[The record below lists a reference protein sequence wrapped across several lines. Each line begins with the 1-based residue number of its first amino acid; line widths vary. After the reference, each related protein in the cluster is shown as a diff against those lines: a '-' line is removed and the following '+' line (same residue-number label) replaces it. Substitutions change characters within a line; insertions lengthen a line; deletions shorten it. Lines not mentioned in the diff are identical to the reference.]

1 MIKTTDTVTGE
12 SYEQTRPIED
22 IGVVVIES
30 QQVTL
35 TSSLIS
41 SLLENKVALITCD
54 NKHMPSGLMLPLEG
68 NTLQSER
75 FEAQVGASLPL
86 KKQLWQQTVAA
97 KIRNQAS
104 VLAIANNMEIG
115 NMLIGHRKSEEG
127 ILIILK
133 EEPRHIIGKT
143 YLMAARDLSEGR
155 REKNRIVFLIM
166 DMPYFGLL

>member
-1 MIKTTDTVTGE
+1 MIKKTLCFSNQAFLSCRLKQLVIKTTDTVTGE
-12 SYEQTRPIED
+12 ACEQTRPIED

-54 NKHMPSGLMLPLEG
+54 DKHMPSGLMLPLEG

-115 NMLIGHRKSEEG
+115 NMLAWASQVRSGDSDN
-127 ILIILK
+127 L
-133 EEPRHIIGKT
+133 
-143 YLMAARDLSEGR
+143 EGR
-155 REKNRIVFLIM
+155 AAA
-166 DMPYFGLL
+166 YYGAAA